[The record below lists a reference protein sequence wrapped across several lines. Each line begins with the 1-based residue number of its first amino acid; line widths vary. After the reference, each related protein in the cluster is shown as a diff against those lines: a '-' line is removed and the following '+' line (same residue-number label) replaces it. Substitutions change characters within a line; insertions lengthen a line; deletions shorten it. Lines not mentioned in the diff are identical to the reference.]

1 MRIRWLGHATF
12 LLTGEANT
20 VAIDPYGEFPEDRR
34 IKFDYPSL
42 EGIEADVVLVTH
54 EHMDHNAVDVIGGDP
69 EVLRAGA
76 GTFDSRLGKVV
87 GIASEH
93 DQKAGTPR
101 GSNTI
106 FCFEIDGVRYCHFG
120 DFGQAGLRPEQRE
133 AIGEVDV
140 LFLPVG
146 GGPTID
152 GSQAARLVAELRPH
166 VAIPMHYGT
175 EAADFVEGPEKF
187 LDAVS
192 ADIERLETSEVEP
205 REYLNG
211 DGTTV
216 LVLQA
221 PLAC

>member
-20 VAIDPYGEFPEDRR
+20 VAIDPYGEFPQDRR

-93 DQKAGTPR
+93 DQKAGTQR
-101 GSNTI
+101 GPNTI

>member
-20 VAIDPYGEFPEDRR
+20 VAIDPYGEFPKDRR

-93 DQKAGTPR
+93 DQKAGTQR
-101 GSNTI
+101 GPNTI

-175 EAADFVEGPEKF
+175 EVADFVEGPEKF

-216 LVLQA
+216 LVLAA
-221 PLAC
+221 PVA

>member
-93 DQKAGTPR
+93 DQKAGTQR
-101 GSNTI
+101 GPNTI

-152 GSQAARLVAELRPH
+152 GPQAARLVAELRPH

>member
-20 VAIDPYGEFPEDRR
+20 VAIDPYGEFPADRP
-34 IKFDYPSL
+34 IKFDYPPL

-76 GTFDSRLGKVV
+76 GTFDSRLGTVV

-93 DQKAGTPR
+93 DPKAGTQR
-101 GSNTI
+101 GPNTI
-106 FCFEIDGVRYCHFG
+106 FCFDIDGVRCCHFG
-120 DFGQAGLRPEQRE
+120 DFGQTGLRPEQRE

-140 LFLPVG
+140 LFLPIG

-152 GSQAARLVAELRPH
+152 GLQAAGIVAELRPH

-187 LDAVS
+187 LDAV
-192 ADIERLETSEVEP
+192 AVPVERLEASEVEP
-205 REYLNG
+205 GEYLSG
-211 DGTTV
+211 DRTTV

-221 PLAC
+221 PLA

>member
-12 LLTGEANT
+12 LLTGKADT
-20 VAIDPYGEFPEDRR
+20 LAIDPYGEFPADRP
-34 IKFDYPSL
+34 IKFDYPPL
-42 EGIEADVVLVTH
+42 QGIEADVVLVTH

-76 GTFDSRLGKVV
+76 GTFESRLGEVV

-93 DQKAGTPR
+93 DPKAGTQR
-101 GSNTI
+101 GPNTI
-106 FCFEIDGVRYCHFG
+106 FCFEIDGVRCCHFG
-120 DFGQAGLRPEQRE
+120 DFGQTDLRPEQRE

-140 LFLPVG
+140 LFLPIG

-152 GSQAARLVAELRPH
+152 GAQAAEIVAELEPG

-175 EAADFVEGPEKF
+175 EAVDFVEGPERF
-187 LDAVS
+187 LEAVS
-192 ADIERLETSEVEP
+192 GRVERVDASEADP
-205 REYLNG
+205 QPYLNG

-221 PLAC
+221 PLA

>member
-93 DQKAGTPR
+93 DQKAGTQR
-101 GSNTI
+101 GPNTI
-106 FCFEIDGVRYCHFG
+106 FCFEIDGVRHCHFG

>member
-20 VAIDPYGEFPEDRR
+20 VAIDPYGEFPKDRP
-34 IKFDYPSL
+34 IKFDYPPL
-42 EGIEADVVLVTH
+42 TGIEADVVLVTH

-93 DQKAGTPR
+93 DQKAGTQR
-101 GSNTI
+101 GPNTI

-146 GGPTID
+146 GVPTID

-166 VAIPMHYGT
+166 VAIPMRYGT

-216 LVLQA
+216 LVLAA
-221 PLAC
+221 PVA

>member
-76 GTFDSRLGKVV
+76 GTFESRLGKVV

-93 DQKAGTPR
+93 DQKAGTQR
-101 GSNTI
+101 GPNTI

-175 EAADFVEGPEKF
+175 EAADFIEGPEKF

>member
-87 GIASEH
+87 GIASE
-93 DQKAGTPR
+93 Q
-101 GSNTI
+101 
-106 FCFEIDGVRYCHFG
+106 
-120 DFGQAGLRPEQRE
+120 QAQRSD
-133 AIGEVDV
+133 AI
-140 LFLPVG
+140 
-146 GGPTID
+146 
-152 GSQAARLVAELRPH
+152 AR
-166 VAIPMHYGT
+166 
-175 EAADFVEGPEKF
+175 
-187 LDAVS
+187 
-192 ADIERLETSEVEP
+192 
-205 REYLNG
+205 
-211 DGTTV
+211 
-216 LVLQA
+216 
-221 PLAC
+221 

>member
-93 DQKAGTPR
+93 DQKAGTQR
-101 GSNTI
+101 GPNTI

-166 VAIPMHYGT
+166 VVIPMHYGT

-205 REYLNG
+205 RDYLNG

>member
-93 DQKAGTPR
+93 DQKAGTQR
-101 GSNTI
+101 GPNTI

>member
-1 MRIRWLGHATF
+1 MRIRWLGLATF

-20 VAIDPYGEFPEDRR
+20 VAIDPYGEFPKDRR

-54 EHMDHNAVDVIGGDP
+54 EHMDHNAVDVIVGDP
-69 EVLRAGA
+69 EVLRPGA

-93 DQKAGTPR
+93 DQKAGTQR
-101 GSNTI
+101 GPNTI

-152 GSQAARLVAELRPH
+152 GSQAARLVAELRPY

>member
-20 VAIDPYGEFPEDRR
+20 VAIDPYGEFPKDRR

-93 DQKAGTPR
+93 DQKAGTQR
-101 GSNTI
+101 GPNTI

-216 LVLQA
+216 LVLAA
-221 PLAC
+221 PVA

>member
-1 MRIRWLGHATF
+1 MT
-12 LLTGEANT
+12 
-20 VAIDPYGEFPEDRR
+20 GEFPKDRR

-93 DQKAGTPR
+93 DQKAGTQR
-101 GSNTI
+101 GPNTI
-106 FCFEIDGVRYCHFG
+106 FLLRDRRRPLLPLRR
-120 DFGQAGLRPEQRE
+120 LRPSGATAGAAARRSARWTSCSFPWEE
-133 AIGEVDV
+133 
-140 LFLPVG
+140 
-146 GGPTID
+146 GPTID

>member
-20 VAIDPYGEFPEDRR
+20 VAIDPYGEFPKDRR
-34 IKFDYPSL
+34 IKFDHPSP

-93 DQKAGTPR
+93 DQKAGTQR
-101 GSNTI
+101 GPNTI

-166 VAIPMHYGT
+166 VVIPMHYGT

>member
-20 VAIDPYGEFPEDRR
+20 VAIDPYGEFPKDRR

-93 DQKAGTPR
+93 DQKAGTQR
-101 GSNTI
+101 GANTI

-187 LDAVS
+187 LDAVA

-216 LVLQA
+216 LVLAA
-221 PLAC
+221 PVA

>member
-12 LLTGEANT
+12 LLTGQANT
-20 VAIDPYGEFPEDRR
+20 VAIDPYGQFPKDRP
-34 IKFDYPSL
+34 IKFDYPPL

-76 GTFDSRLGKVV
+76 GTFDSRLGEVV

-93 DQKAGTPR
+93 DQKAGTQR
-101 GSNTI
+101 GPNTI
-106 FCFEIDGVRYCHFG
+106 FHFELDGVRYCHFG
-120 DFGQAGLRPEQRE
+120 DFGQTALRPEQRE
-133 AIGEVDV
+133 AIGDVDV
-140 LFLPVG
+140 LFLPIG

-152 GSQAARLVAELRPH
+152 GPQAAEIVAELGPH

-175 EAADFVEGPEKF
+175 EAADFVEGPERF
-187 LDAVS
+187 LEAVS
-192 ADIERLETSEVEP
+192 GRVEQVEASEVDP
-205 REYLNG
+205 RQYLNG

-221 PLAC
+221 PLA

>member
-12 LLTGEANT
+12 LLTGQANT
-20 VAIDPYGEFPEDRR
+20 VAVDPYGEFPKNRP
-34 IKFDYPSL
+34 IKFDYPPL

-54 EHMDHNAVDVIGGDP
+54 EHMDHNAVDVIGGEP

-76 GTFDSRLGKVV
+76 GTFDSRLGEIV

-93 DQKAGTPR
+93 DPKAGTQR
-101 GSNTI
+101 GPNTI
-106 FCFEIDGVRYCHFG
+106 FCFDIDGVRCCHFG
-120 DFGQAGLRPEQRE
+120 DFGQTGLRPEQSE
-133 AIGEVDV
+133 AIGDVDV
-140 LFLPVG
+140 LFLPIG

-152 GSQAARLVAELRPH
+152 GSQAAEIVAELRPH

-175 EAADFVEGPEKF
+175 EAADFVEGPERF

-192 ADIERLETSEVEP
+192 ADVERLETSEIEP
-205 REYLNG
+205 QRYLNR

-221 PLAC
+221 PVS

>member
-20 VAIDPYGEFPEDRR
+20 IAIDPYGEFPKDHL

-93 DQKAGTPR
+93 DQKAGTQR
-101 GSNTI
+101 GPNTI

-216 LVLQA
+216 LVLAA
-221 PLAC
+221 PVA

>member
-1 MRIRWLGHATF
+1 MQIRWLGHATF
-12 LLTGEANT
+12 LLTGQENT
-20 VAIDPYGEFPEDRR
+20 VAIDPYGEFPKDRP
-34 IKFDYPSL
+34 IKFDYPPL

-54 EHMDHNAVDVIGGDP
+54 EHMDHNAADVIGGNP
-69 EVLRAGA
+69 EVIRAGA

-93 DQKAGTPR
+93 DQKAGTQR
-101 GSNTI
+101 GPNTI

-175 EAADFVEGPEKF
+175 DAADFVEGPEKF

-216 LVLQA
+216 LVLAA
-221 PLAC
+221 PVA

>member
-1 MRIRWLGHATF
+1 MQIRWLGHATF
-12 LLTGEANT
+12 LLSGATNT
-20 VAIDPYGEFPEDRR
+20 VAIDPYGEFPKDRP
-34 IKFDYPSL
+34 IKFDYPPL

-54 EHMDHNAVDVIGGDP
+54 EHMDHNAVDLIGGDP

-93 DQKAGTPR
+93 DQKAGTQR
-101 GSNTI
+101 GPNTI

-152 GSQAARLVAELRPH
+152 GPQATRLVAELRPH